1 MSNQPLPGAAF
12 APSHRHGLS
21 DDHDLTTTSNVWKDE
36 KIDLPYTQQLPTTSS
51 TTTTTTTA
59 TATTVSPNDTDS
71 ERKSRAERPR
81 MASRKPSASILV
93 PSDHPQIEVDEQEF
107 PPDDARA
114 MSPRRNSADVE
125 KLSREARETLQ
136 QQAKRLQS
144 SLQALAERI
153 DEVKS
158 DHDKLENENKFLQDY
173 IGGLT
178 RTMSSKTEITSTTG
192 AGKGKRG
199 GK

>member
-1 MSNQPLPGAAF
+1 MAVGTGVAD
-12 APSHRHGLS
+12 RS
-21 DDHDLTTTSNVWKDE
+21 DPV
-36 KIDLPYTQQLPTTSS
+36 PAMP
-51 TTTTTTTA
+51 
-59 TATTVSPNDTDS
+59 SPNDNINSVHVSSLSSSSSSISDTEHD
-71 ERKSRAERPR
+71 RKSRADRPR

-93 PSDHPQIEVDEQEF
+93 PRDHPEIEIEEEEF

-125 KLSREARETLQ
+125 KLSREAREALQ
-136 QQAKRLQS
+136 KQANTLQS

-158 DHDKLENENKFLQDY
+158 EHDKLENENRFLQDY

-178 RTMSSKTEITSTTG
+178 RTMSAKTEVTSTSG
-192 AGKGKRG
+192 VGKGK
-199 GK
+199 KAQK

>member
-1 MSNQPLPGAAF
+1 
-12 APSHRHGLS
+12 
-21 DDHDLTTTSNVWKDE
+21 
-36 KIDLPYTQQLPTTSS
+36 
-51 TTTTTTTA
+51 
-59 TATTVSPNDTDS
+59 
-71 ERKSRAERPR
+71 

-136 QQAKRLQS
+136 QQARRLQS

-178 RTMSSKTEITSTTG
+178 RTMSSKTDITSTTG
-192 AGKGKRG
+192 ATSRGKRST
-199 GK
+199 K